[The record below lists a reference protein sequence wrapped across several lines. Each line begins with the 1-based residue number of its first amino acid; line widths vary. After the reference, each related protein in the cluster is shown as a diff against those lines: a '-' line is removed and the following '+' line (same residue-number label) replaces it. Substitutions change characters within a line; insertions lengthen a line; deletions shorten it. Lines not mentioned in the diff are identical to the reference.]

1 MRKQRISLN
10 AYDYQPEEMKAY
22 LRHNG
27 WHFNKKMCEW
37 AVKQMRK
44 NGKPIKFMDKDKL
57 EELLKKY
64 EIELE
69 NNTGWDA
76 VYVLNM
82 GAADYY
88 ASSIVDEKSL
98 ILFVKDTID
107 DEDQKDGFVFNRWY
121 ADTVFNGIPIPWDEI
136 L

>member
-1 MRKQRISLN
+1 
-10 AYDYQPEEMKAY
+10 
-22 LRHNG
+22 
-27 WHFNKKMCEW
+27 
-37 AVKQMRK
+37 
-44 NGKPIKFMDKDKL
+44 MDKDKL